1 MSAAAPAHIVHVIT
15 GLGQGGAEAMLH
27 KLLRQARL
35 QPSAPAQEVF
45 ALGADGVVGQR
56 LRAEGVP
63 VTALGLAPTLHNPW
77 RLWPLLRR
85 LRQLPRDTVV
95 QTWMYHGDLIGAL
108 VARIAGQRRIVWNIR
123 QSGISAGDISRSTR
137 AVVAL
142 CARLSH
148 HLPLSIV
155 ANAHKAIAVHTS
167 AGYRPD
173 RFVCIGNGFDGER
186 FRPDPVARQR
196 WRQQL
201 GLTADQLLVGNIARD
216 DPQKDLPGFLR
227 MAGQLAV
234 QDERLHFVLAGR
246 GVSDSAAL
254 RELSQ
259 ACGLSGRLSLLGEQ
273 AEPQQLLAAMDLF
286 CLSSRAEGFPNVLG
300 EAMCCALPCVTTD
313 CGDAAEVIGDARWV
327 APVATPEALAQR
339 VQSLLSLTPA
349 QREALG
355 QQLRQRALARFGI
368 ATVWQQYL
376 QLYSSL

>member
-1 MSAAAPAHIVHVIT
+1 MSAAVPAHIVHVIT

-27 KLLRQARL
+27 KLIRQAQL
-35 QPSAPAQEVF
+35 HQAPPAQEVF
-45 ALGADGVVGQR
+45 ALGGDGVVGER

-108 VARIAGQRRIVWNIR
+108 AARTAGQRRIVWNIR
-123 QSGISAGDISRSTR
+123 QSGIGASDISRSTR
-137 AVVAL
+137 AVVAV
-142 CARLSH
+142 CARLSQS
-148 HLPLSIV
+148 LPLRIV
-155 ANAHKAIAVHTS
+155 ANAQKAIAVHTA
-167 AGYRPD
+167 AGYRHD
-173 RFVCIGNGFDGER
+173 RFVCIGNGFDGEL
-186 FRPDPVARQR
+186 FRPDPMARQQ

-201 GLTADQLLVGNIARD
+201 GLAPDHLLVGNIARD
-216 DPQKDLPGFLR
+216 DPQKDLPSFLR
-227 MAGQLAV
+227 MAGQLAM
-234 QDERLHFVLAGR
+234 QNERLRFVLAGR
-246 GVSDSAAL
+246 GVPNSAAL

-259 ACGLSGRLSLLGEQ
+259 ACGLADRLTLLGEQ
-273 AEPQQLLAAMDLF
+273 AAPQQLMAALDLF

-327 APVATPEALAQR
+327 APVAATEALAQR
-339 VQSLLSLTPA
+339 VQSLLSLAPA

-376 QLYSSL
+376 QLYSTL